1 MALNLD
7 QPNILWLLVSDPS
20 QAAWE
25 KPRWIEM
32 DSFAEEN
39 TRTAYLSRVLSSFK
53 DALFLPRTLLT
64 PRYPGSQAP
73 PQPSPQRLPIS
84 RRFNFN
90 GTSTIVQRDRARV
103 AAFRSRIQSTTRRA
117 IVNEPVDNV
126 AVLYTASIGVGSP
139 ATTYELIVDTGSS
152 NTWVGAGTKYVRTST
167 SVQTPNRVSVTYG
180 SGSFSGNEFTD
191 QVTLTPGLVIKS
203 QSIGV
208 ATVADCFN
216 GFDGILGIGPTDLT
230 EGTLSP
236 ATSTLIP
243 TVTDNLFTQGSITNH
258 AVGVYFAPTT
268 QEEVV
273 NGEISWGGSYRLS
286 QVNSNRNL
294 GGPDTSKIIG
304 SISYAPITSTSP
316 ASEFWGIDESITY
329 GTSTSILSP
338 TAGIVDTGTTLTLI
352 ASDAF
357 RKYQSATGAVL
368 DSATGLLRLTPTQ
381 FSNLKSLFF
390 KIGGVSYE
398 LTPNAQIWPR
408 SLNADIGGSPSAVYL
423 IVNDIGTN
431 SGEGLDFIN
440 GYTFLERF
448 YTVFDTANERVGFGV
463 TAQTRATTN

>member
-1 MALNLD
+1 M
-7 QPNILWLLVSDPS
+7 
-20 QAAWE
+20 
-25 KPRWIEM
+25 
-32 DSFAEEN
+32 
-39 TRTAYLSRVLSSFK
+39 LSTLFVLSSLLAT
-53 DALFLPRTLLT
+53 AL
-64 PRYPGSQAP
+64 S
-73 PQPSPQRLPIS
+73 SPAATTQRLPIS
-84 RRFNFN
+84 KTLNLN
-90 GTSTIVQRDRARV
+90 GTRTIVERDRARV
-103 AAFRSRIQSTTRRA
+103 ATFRSRTARNTTTRA
-117 IVNEPVDNV
+117 IVNEPADNV
-126 AVLYTASIGVGSP
+126 AVLYTASVGVGSP
-139 ATTYELIVDTGSS
+139 ATTYELIIDTGSS
-152 NTWVGAGTKYVRTST
+152 NTWVGAGIKYVRTST

-208 ATVADCFN
+208 ATVADCFS
-216 GFDGILGIGPTDLT
+216 GFDGILGIGPIDLT

-243 TVTDNLFTQGSITNH
+243 TVTDNLFSQGSITNH

-268 QEEVV
+268 QEAVV
-273 NGEISWGGSYRLS
+273 NGEISW
-286 QVNSNRNL
+286 

-304 SISYAPITSTSP
+304 SISYAPITTTFPS
-316 ASEFWGIDESITY
+316 SEFWGIDQSITY
-329 GTSTSILSP
+329 GPSTNILSS

-357 RKYQSATGAVL
+357 RRYQTATGAVL
-368 DSATGLLRLTPTQ
+368 DSTTGLLRLTPAQ

-390 KIGGVSYE
+390 TISGVSYE

-423 IVNDIGTN
+423 VVNDIGTN
-431 SGEGLDFIN
+431 SGAGLDFVN

-448 YTVFDTANERVGFGV
+448 YTVFDTAGGRVGFGV